1 MFPNAGTSY
10 ISSNSMKY
18 TPISAALAVLILLT
32 PSQANEHL
40 EPEYSQFARAGLPPN
55 ATSLRPYHEIVI
67 TVLEGA
73 FDADVRARLIA
84 MPSYTPEYAV
94 GIRETNDRHKIF
106 HLASQSQLWS
116 YENLKTL
123 RAIAE
128 AGGLP
133 GQDTNIAEAI
143 AEYEARLPG
152 DYHDVET
159 NYCEIDIA
167 SELAEDLL
175 VVWERILLET
185 RYGDQEP
192 VGPDGT
198 DYHFSMSASGVIMA
212 GKVWSPNP
220 QSKTGA
226 MVSITETM
234 KNLCLTADQNL
245 LAQLEPQVS
254 AMREEFGP

>member
-1 MFPNAGTSY
+1 MNTMPL
-10 ISSNSMKY
+10 Y
-18 TPISAALAVLILLT
+18 TALAVLILLT

-40 EPEYSQFARAGLPPN
+40 EPEYSQFARAGLPPS

-67 TVLEGA
+67 EVLEGA

-84 MPSYTPEYAV
+84 MPSFTPEYAL
-94 GIRETNDRHKIF
+94 GIREANGSHKIF
-106 HLASQSQLWS
+106 HLASRSQLWS

-123 RAIAE
+123 REIVD

-133 GQDTNIAEAI
+133 GQETNIAEAI
-143 AEYEARLPG
+143 AEYESRLPD
-152 DYHDVET
+152 DYHDVESD
-159 NYCEIDIA
+159 YCEIEIP

-175 VVWERILLET
+175 AIWERVLLET

-192 VGPDGT
+192 VGRDGT
-198 DYHFSMSASGVIMA
+198 DYHFSMSASGVVMA
-212 GKVWSPNP
+212 GKVWSPDP

-234 KNLCLTADQNL
+234 KNLCLTGDQNL
-245 LAQLEPQVS
+245 LAQLEPQIS
-254 AMREEFGP
+254 AMQEIFVP

>member
-1 MFPNAGTSY
+1 MCQIPRY
-10 ISSNSMKY
+10 
-18 TPISAALAVLILLT
+18 AALAALILFT
-32 PSQANEHL
+32 PCQANEHL
-40 EPEYSQFARAGLPPN
+40 EPEYSQFARAGLPPS

-67 TVLEGA
+67 TVLRSA
-73 FDADVRARLIA
+73 FDADVRARLVA
-84 MPSYTPEYAV
+84 MPSFTPEYAL
-94 GIRETNDRHKIF
+94 GIRENEGRYKIF

-123 RAIAE
+123 REIQE

-133 GQDTNIAEAI
+133 GQDANIADAI
-143 AEYEARLPG
+143 AEYESRLPD

-159 NYCEIDIA
+159 SYCEFEIPSGLA
-167 SELAEDLL
+167 QELLTI
-175 VVWERILLET
+175 WEKLLLET
-185 RYGDQEP
+185 RYGDQAP

-198 DYHFSMSASGVIMA
+198 DYHFSMAANGVVMA
-212 GKVWSPNP
+212 GKVWDPDP

-245 LAQLEPQVS
+245 LAQLEPQLD
-254 AMREEFGP
+254 AMRDYFVP

>member
-1 MFPNAGTSY
+1 MFPNAKTRH
-10 ISSNSMKY
+10 ISSILMKLILPL
-18 TPISAALAVLILLT
+18 TLFAALILIA
-32 PSQANEHL
+32 PSHANEHL
-40 EPEYSQFARAGLPPN
+40 EPEYSQFARAGLPPS
-55 ATSLRPYHEIVI
+55 ATSLRPYHEVVI
-67 TVLEGA
+67 TVLQGA
-73 FDADVRARLIA
+73 FAPDVRARLVA
-84 MPSYTPEYAV
+84 MPSFTPEYAL
-94 GIRETNDRHKIF
+94 GIKENGGSYKIF

-123 RAIAE
+123 REIQD

-133 GQDTNIAEAI
+133 GQETNIADAI
-143 AEYEARLPG
+143 AEYESRLPD

-159 NYCEIDIA
+159 SYCEFDIP

-175 VVWERILLET
+175 AVWEKLLLET
-185 RYGDQEP
+185 RYGDQAP

-198 DYHFSMSASGVIMA
+198 DYHFSMAASGVVMA
-212 GKVWSPNP
+212 GKVWDPDP

-245 LAQLEPQVS
+245 LAQLEPQVD
-254 AMREEFGP
+254 AMQENFTP